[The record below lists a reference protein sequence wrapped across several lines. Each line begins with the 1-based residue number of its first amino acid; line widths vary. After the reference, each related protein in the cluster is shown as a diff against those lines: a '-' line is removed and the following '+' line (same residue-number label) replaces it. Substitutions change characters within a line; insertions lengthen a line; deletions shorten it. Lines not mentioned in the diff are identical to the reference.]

1 MLDIIIGSYA
11 EWLNEN
17 PDFLLPAINY
27 IMASL
32 NEPGLSSSAATAFKD
47 VCELCRNH
55 LVNIVEN
62 MVNAYLSLGSHVQ
75 VKSFKALLRVILVR
89 QYKRLKWPARS

>member
-1 MLDIIIGSYA
+1 MDIIIGSYA

-17 PDFLLPAINY
+17 PDFLFPSINY

-55 LVNIVEN
+55 LVNVVET

-75 VKSFKALLRVILVR
+75 VNSFKTSLRVHFSLSV
-89 QYKRLKWPARS
+89 